1 MVDSVNRQEA
11 TIMLAEVRL
20 IIASKEAR
28 LVLARGETIVEDET
42 WKFNRPISKTEAKEL
57 AEAAFHDCFDLMQH
71 AVHGDGDS

>member
-1 MVDSVNRQEA
+1 VSRLNA

-28 LVLARGETIVEDET
+28 LVLKRGETLVEDELC
-42 WKFNRPISKTEAKEL
+42 KFERPISKTEAKDL
-57 AEAAFHDCFDLMQH
+57 AEAAFHDCFDLLQH